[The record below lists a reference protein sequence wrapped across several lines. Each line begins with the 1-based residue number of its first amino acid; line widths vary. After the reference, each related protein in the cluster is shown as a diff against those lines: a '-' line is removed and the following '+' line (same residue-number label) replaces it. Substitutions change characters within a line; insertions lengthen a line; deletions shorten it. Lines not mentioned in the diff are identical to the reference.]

1 MRALRVCRRCLEH
14 LAETCVRGAIAANQ
28 LRGCVIPMAHARK
41 RRDAHGRADDTGPG
55 RGCATTLSSA
65 LAARMYLE
73 PELHAEL
80 CLHIGGSQGRAA
92 LMALCTSVVLDA
104 VAH

>member
-1 MRALRVCRRCLEH
+1 
-14 LAETCVRGAIAANQ
+14 VRGAIAANQ
-28 LRGCVIPMAHARK
+28 LRGSLIPIADARK

-55 RGCATTLSSA
+55 RGCATALSSA
-65 LAARMYLE
+65 LAARMYLK

-80 CLHIGGSQGRAA
+80 CLHIGGSPVRTV

-104 VAH
+104 VDH

>member
-1 MRALRVCRRCLEH
+1 M
-14 LAETCVRGAIAANQ
+14 RGAIAANQ
-28 LRGCVIPMAHARK
+28 LRGWLIPIADARK

-55 RGCATTLSSA
+55 RGCATALSSA

-80 CLHIGGSQGRAA
+80 CLHIGGSPGRAV
-92 LMALCTSVVLDA
+92 LMALCTSIVLDA